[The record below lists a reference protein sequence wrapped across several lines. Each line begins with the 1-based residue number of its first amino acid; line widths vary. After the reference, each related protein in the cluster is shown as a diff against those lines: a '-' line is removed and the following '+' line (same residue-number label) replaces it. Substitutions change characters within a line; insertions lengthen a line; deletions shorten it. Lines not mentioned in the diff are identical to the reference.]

1 MRNIRWLQLV
11 VSLAALGLITATGSA
26 QAADVSTGSTSS
38 PAIGYCAPASQPAAG
53 NTLSSR
59 STAAELCSQAG
70 PVYVSTAG
78 GWRVAGPA
86 NGGGTLSLVAFVAR
100 PATWRDAG
108 ATPVSAAA
116 GWLAAIAGRGK
127 FTTNPAL
134 FSGLELA
141 WGDAGAGRR

>member
-38 PAIGYCAPASQPAAG
+38 PAVGYCAPAPQPAAG

-116 GWLAAIAGRGK
+116 GWLGRC
-127 FTTNPAL
+127 
-134 FSGLELA
+134 
-141 WGDAGAGRR
+141 RRRPTLIPWHTYHQRL